1 MFMAFKMVTLTT
13 VNTLN
18 PRSLLMVVEKLRCF
32 YMGHTSKIINNAHAS
47 QMDEH
52 HGSGAMIHSSKP
64 RCSLKTINLLSNIF
78 IFI

>member
-1 MFMAFKMVTLTT
+1 
-13 VNTLN
+13 
-18 PRSLLMVVEKLRCF
+18 
-32 YMGHTSKIINNAHAS
+32 MGHTSKIINNAHAS